1 MRLTFD
7 NQLDARGSPRPIEI
21 PMPLLTTYR
30 SYPQLFLCS
39 VLLLILGFLGAG
51 LYLHNTYYNQQEQIN
66 YYGQTLARSAARQ
79 AVDATL
85 TQDLISLQA
94 VLLDV
99 GQYPTVI
106 GATIHN
112 VENKLLVQTGYDPNK
127 SIEGERY
134 SFTAPIA
141 LHNNI
146 AGYLQV
152 TLEVPRYS
160 RYDYYFLTIWAAA
173 VFVALWTIWWSIQ
186 RQWWARLRDKLPS
199 PGKLVTKVVEKI
211 PTIPEV
217 PLEDLKPLA
226 PEPPAPPEVAVRLQ
240 VRITNLTK
248 LYQQLN
254 SEGFAN
260 VLRRFEKQ
268 LQGVLSLYNG
278 QRQLLDNDI
287 LMVEFVGEALY
298 DCSFR
303 ALCCAQLLNNLCARA
318 NSPRL
323 QLSAAIQEVA
333 RPASHGNGVLLKDFV
348 TQQQDPIHPERG
360 DILISRHLLDDTL
373 LAHIDVDENSGKL
386 ATIKAPYSE
395 LLVRQEEQLIKVQS

>member
-1 MRLTFD
+1 MRHNFD
-7 NQLDARGSPRPIEI
+7 NQLDARGLPRALEI

-51 LYLHNTYYNQQEQIN
+51 LYLHNTYYNQQEQIQN
-66 YYGQTLARSAARQ
+66 YGQTLARSAARQ

-99 GQYPTVI
+99 GQAPKVV
-106 GATIHN
+106 GAAIHN
-112 VENKLLVQTGYDPNK
+112 VENKLLVQSGYNPNQPMQ
-127 SIEGERY
+127 GERY

-160 RYDYYFLTIWAAA
+160 RYDYYFLMIWTIA
-173 VFVALWTIWWSIQ
+173 VFVALWAIWWSIQ
-186 RQWWARLRDKLPS
+186 RQWWSRLRDKLPS
-199 PGKLVTKVVEKI
+199 PGKVVSTVVEKI

-217 PLEDLKPLA
+217 PLEALKPLA
-226 PEPPAPPEVAVRLQ
+226 PEPPPPPEVAVRLQ
-240 VRITNLTK
+240 IRITNLTK

-278 QRQLLDNDI
+278 QRQLLNHDT

-303 ALCCAQLLNNLCARA
+303 ALCCAQLLSNLCARA

-333 RPASHGNGVLLKDFV
+333 RPANHAGCALLKDFV
-348 TQQQDPIHPERG
+348 AQQQDPIQPERG
-360 DILISRHLLDDTL
+360 DILISRHLLSDTL
-373 LAHIDVDENSGKL
+373 LNHIEVDENSGKL
-386 ATIKAPYSE
+386 AAIKAPYSE
-395 LLVRQEEQLIKVQS
+395 LLARQEEQLVKA

>member
-1 MRLTFD
+1 
-7 NQLDARGSPRPIEI
+7 
-21 PMPLLTTYR
+21 MPLLTTYR

-39 VLLLILGFLGAG
+39 ILLLILGFLGAG

-66 YYGQTLARSAARQ
+66 NYGKTLARSAARQ

-94 VLLDV
+94 VLMDV
-99 GQYPTVI
+99 GQSPAVV
-106 GATIHN
+106 GASIHN
-112 VENKLLVQTGYDPNK
+112 VENKLLVQTGYSPNQPV
-127 SIEGERY
+127 EGARY
-134 SFTAPIA
+134 SFSAPIA

-160 RYDYYFLTIWAAA
+160 RYDYYFLMCWAAA
-173 VFVALWTIWWSIQ
+173 VFLSLWSIWWSIQ
-186 RQWWARLRDKLPS
+186 RQWWSRLRDKLPS
-199 PGKLVTKVVEKI
+199 PGKIVNTVVEKI

-217 PLEDLKPLA
+217 PLEPLKPLA
-226 PEPPAPPEVAVRLQ
+226 PEPPPPPEVAVRLQ
-240 VRITNLTK
+240 LRIINLTR

-278 QRQLLDNDI
+278 QRQLLDNDT

-318 NSPRL
+318 SSPRL

-333 RPASHGNGVLLKDFV
+333 RPASHAGCVLLKDFV
-348 TQQQDPIHPERG
+348 AQQQDPIQPGRG
-360 DILISRHLLDDTL
+360 DILISRHLLDNTL
-373 LAHIDVDENSGKL
+373 LGHIEVDEHSGKL
-386 ATIKAPYSE
+386 AAIKAPYSE
-395 LLVRQEEQLIKVQS
+395 LLARQEEQLLKV